1 MWRRANDGIELMKAI
16 VVEGD
21 QTLVWKEV
29 PAPALGPKE
38 VAIAVKATAI
48 NRADLMQ
55 RRGLYPP
62 PPGASSVLGLEC
74 AGIVSAVGDE
84 TVRFKVGDAVCALLP
99 GGGYAEQ
106 VAVDEGSVVP
116 VPDGF
121 DFVQAAALP
130 EVYATAW
137 LNLFIEAELQ
147 PGERCV
153 VHAGASGVGSAA
165 IQLCRA
171 FGVSCFVTIG
181 SDEKLHYCQ
190 SLGAGAGHV
199 RTNGS
204 FKEAVMSWSESE
216 GVDVILD
223 PVGAG
228 YLSDNL
234 DSLRLGGRLV
244 LIGLMSGAKTELDMG
259 KLMMKRLRVIGST
272 LRARPLVEKKTVMAE
287 LERYVWPKLADGS
300 LSPQVDRVFP
310 IAEADAAHALMASD
324 ETKGKVVLAI

>member
-1 MWRRANDGIELMKAI
+1 MKESELMKAI
-16 VVEGD
+16 VVEDD
-21 QTLVWKEV
+21 QTLAWKEV
-29 PAPALGPKE
+29 PVPALGPKE
-38 VAIAVKATAI
+38 VAIAVRATAI

-62 PPGASSVLGLEC
+62 PPGASGVLGLEC

-153 VHAGASGVGSAA
+153 VHHGDVNILLYLVIVPITDCISSV
-165 IQLCRA
+165 
-171 FGVSCFVTIG
+171 
-181 SDEKLHYCQ
+181 LHVF
-190 SLGAGAGHV
+190 A
-199 RTNGS
+199 
-204 FKEAVMSWSESE
+204 
-216 GVDVILD
+216 
-223 PVGAG
+223 
-228 YLSDNL
+228 
-234 DSLRLGGRLV
+234 
-244 LIGLMSGAKTELDMG
+244 
-259 KLMMKRLRVIGST
+259 RVC
-272 LRARPLVEKKTVMAE
+272 P
-287 LERYVWPKLADGS
+287 
-300 LSPQVDRVFP
+300 
-310 IAEADAAHALMASD
+310 
-324 ETKGKVVLAI
+324 

>member
-1 MWRRANDGIELMKAI
+1 
-16 VVEGD
+16 VV
-21 QTLVWKEV
+21 
-29 PAPALGPKE
+29 
-38 VAIAVKATAI
+38 
-48 NRADLMQ
+48 
-55 RRGLYPP
+55 
-62 PPGASSVLGLEC
+62 
-74 AGIVSAVGDE
+74 
-84 TVRFKVGDAVCALLP
+84 
-99 GGGYAEQ
+99 
-106 VAVDEGSVVP
+106 VDEGSVVP
-116 VPDGF
+116 IPDGF

-137 LNLFIEAELQ
+137 LNLFIEAEMQ

-153 VHAGASGVGSAA
+153 IHAGASGVGSAA
-165 IQLCRA
+165 IQLCGA

-181 SDEKLHYCQ
+181 SDEKRDYCR

-204 FKEAVMSWSESE
+204 FKEAVMNWSESE

-244 LIGLMSGAKTELDMG
+244 LIGLMSGARTELDMG

-324 ETKGKVVLAI
+324 ETKGKVVLKV